1 MMQDTKGHIVAETVD
16 RLQIPLLLL
25 TIAFFLMVGFQT
37 VQLVRER
44 GNLYDIQL
52 GQETT
57 VQESLKLRQQMES
70 LATKTAQLAEGGN
83 AGAKAIIEELRRLGI
98 TVKPN
103 P

>member
-1 MMQDTKGHIVAETVD
+1 MMQDAKGQIVAGTVD

-25 TIAFFLMVGFQT
+25 AIAFFLMVGFQT

-44 GNLYDIQL
+44 GNLYEIQL

-70 LATKTAQLAEGGN
+70 LASKTAQLADGGN